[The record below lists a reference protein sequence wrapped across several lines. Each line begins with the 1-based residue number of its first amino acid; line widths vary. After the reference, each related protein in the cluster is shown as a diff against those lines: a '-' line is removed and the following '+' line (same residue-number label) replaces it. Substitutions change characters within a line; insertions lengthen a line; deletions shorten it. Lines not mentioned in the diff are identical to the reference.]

1 MSKPVPAVERIILG
15 VDPGSTIMGYC
26 LLRSRGKE
34 AFVLASGV
42 LRLSQYGEHYQRLT
56 AIFHRLNQVV
66 TEYRPDELAIESPFF
81 GKNVQSMLKLG
92 RAQGVAITVA
102 LTRGMP
108 VQEYSP
114 RRIKQVITGNGNASK
129 EQVAKM
135 LPSLTTMLNLP
146 ETLDETD
153 ALATALC
160 HHIELQRPLGPSVS
174 PARKAKQAQTWKQF
188 LEQNPERLKP

>member
-1 MSKPVPAVERIILG
+1 
-15 VDPGSTIMGYC
+15 MGYC
-26 LLRSRGKE
+26 LVFSQGKQ
-34 AFVLASGV
+34 ARVIASGV
-42 LRLSQYGEHYQRLT
+42 LRLAQYGDHYQRLN
-56 AIFHRLNQVV
+56 AIFQRLNHVV
-66 TEYRPDELAIESPFF
+66 SEYRPDELAIESPFF

-114 RRIKQVITGNGNASK
+114 RKIKQVITGNGNASK

-135 LPSLTTMLNLP
+135 LPSIAQIKVNP

-160 HHIELQRPLGPSVS
+160 HHLERQRAVPST
-174 PARKAKQAQTWKQF
+174 PRAKGKRGDAWKAF
-188 LEQNPERLKP
+188 LDENPDRQGK

>member
-1 MSKPVPAVERIILG
+1 
-15 VDPGSTIMGYC
+15 MGYC
-26 LLRSRGKE
+26 VLESRGKQ
-34 AFVLASGV
+34 ARVITSGIV
-42 LRLSQYGEHYQRLT
+42 RLSQYGDHYQRLT

-66 TEYRPDELAIESPFF
+66 SEYRPDELAIESPFF

-114 RRIKQVITGNGNASK
+114 RKIKQVITGNGNASK

-135 LPSLTTMLNLP
+135 LPTLALISGLP
-146 ETLDETD
+146 ATHDETD

-160 HHIELQRPLGPSVS
+160 HHIERQRPLGPAVKTKGSRS
-174 PARKAKQAQTWKQF
+174 GSWKKF
-188 LEQNPERLKP
+188 LMENPERAAE